1 MRQGHDMTDSIP
13 VPDDEAPAHDDDL
26 DPEGAIDEL
35 DTDPET
41 PAHPEGDPVVLEELD
56 EPVE

>member
-1 MRQGHDMTDSIP
+1 MSDP
-13 VPDDEAPAHDDDL
+13 VPAPDDEAPAHDDDV

-41 PAHPEGDPVVLEELD
+41 PAHPEGDPVVLD
-56 EPVE
+56 EPTE